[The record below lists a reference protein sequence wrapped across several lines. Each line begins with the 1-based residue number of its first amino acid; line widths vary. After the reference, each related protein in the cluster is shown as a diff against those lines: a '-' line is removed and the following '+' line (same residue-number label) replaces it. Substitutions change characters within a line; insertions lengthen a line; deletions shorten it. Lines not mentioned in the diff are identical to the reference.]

1 MNPMRRRMTAAAT
14 AVALAITL
22 AACSSSTDSGDAPTT
37 GESSQSAAATHNDAD
52 TQFAQ
57 LMIVHHQGAIEMA
70 GLAVERASTPEV
82 KALAERI
89 QAAQGPEIDL
99 MTGWLTS
106 WGEETGH
113 DTDMGGMDMGGMDMD
128 GMSQSEVM
136 EELDAL
142 EGAEFDRAFL
152 ERMVAHHRGAIE
164 MSEQEKAEGSNPDAM
179 ALAGTIIDAQ
189 TAEIT
194 EMQNLLAGL

>member
-1 MNPMRRRMTAAAT
+1 MNQMRRRSTAAAM
-14 AVALAITL
+14 AVVVAIAL
-22 AACSSSTDSGDAPTT
+22 AACSSATDSGDSATN
-37 GESSQSAAATHNDAD
+37 GERSQSAVTAHNDAD

-70 GLAVERASTPEV
+70 DVAVERASTPEV

-99 MTGWLTS
+99 MTGWLSS
-106 WGEETGH
+106 WGEGTGH
-113 DTDMGGMDMGGMDMD
+113 DMHMDGMDMGGMEMD

-136 EELDAL
+136 DQLGSL
-142 EGAEFDRAFL
+142 EGAELDRAFL

-164 MSEQEKAEGSNPDAM
+164 MAEQEQAEGSNPDAR
-179 ALAGTIIDAQ
+179 ALAGTIIEAQ
-189 TAEIT
+189 TAEIAQ
-194 EMQNLLAGL
+194 MQTLLAGL

>member
-1 MNPMRRRMTAAAT
+1 MNQMRRRSTAAAM
-14 AVALAITL
+14 AVVVAIAL
-22 AACSSSTDSGDAPTT
+22 AACSSATDSGDSATN
-37 GESSQSAAATHNDAD
+37 GERSQSAVTAHNDAD

-70 GLAVERASTPEV
+70 DVAVERASTPEV

-99 MTGWLTS
+99 MTGWLSS

-113 DTDMGGMDMGGMDMD
+113 DMHMDGMDMGGMEMD
-128 GMSQSEVM
+128 GMIQSEVM
-136 EELDAL
+136 DELGSL
-142 EGAEFDRAFL
+142 EGAELDRAFL

-164 MSEQEKAEGSNPDAM
+164 MAEQEQAEGSNPDAR
-179 ALAGTIIDAQ
+179 ALAGTIIEAQ
-189 TAEIT
+189 TAEIAQ
-194 EMQNLLAGL
+194 MQTLLAGL